1 MRVHLCLIS
10 PELQYCQ
17 TPQFVWI
24 LLNFLQ
30 YSDSHILYGWWKL
43 QVYVGFLLRDANF

>member
-30 YSDSHILYGWWKL
+30 YSDSHILYKNGE
-43 QVYVGFLLRDANF
+43 NFKFMLVFC